1 MLTRYLYTGPVRILN
16 QISIP
21 ENIFAFE
28 SAQCLIGVTA
38 ARSVVSWALLKPCQV
53 KSAGQATSRGAEPL
67 GTDLQVNQ
75 RSRFPDN
82 LDKKNTVSGEY
93 NTRQKKDRQKQKT
106 LKGKRKTKKIKATTE
121 TYQAFSKGQGR
132 LVDTFHFYFFSP
144 ISSTSPLCS
153 LRKEG
158 RTSNRELS
166 LSYAKRD
173 PDMMLPQGRLLL
185 RKRCLEIMAACR
197 QTPTDKTVAV

>member
-1 MLTRYLYTGPVRILN
+1 MLTRYLYCVYTGPVRILN
-16 QISIP
+16 QIP

-82 LDKKNTVSGEY
+82 LDKVREFWVVGI
-93 NTRQKKDRQKQKT
+93 TR
-106 LKGKRKTKKIKATTE
+106 LIAWCVPPIAT
-121 TYQAFSKGQGR
+121 R
-132 LVDTFHFYFFSP
+132 L
-144 ISSTSPLCS
+144 
-153 LRKEG
+153 
-158 RTSNRELS
+158 
-166 LSYAKRD
+166 
-173 PDMMLPQGRLLL
+173 MLLL
-185 RKRCLEIMAACR
+185 L
-197 QTPTDKTVAV
+197 